1 MLWCKTIYSLHQIIL
16 LGGCHTTSEDGVISS
31 PRCFKGRVSSTYTL
45 SLARHPCNYKRTPPL
60 WRTHICNCEGAWMAR
75 VIFTFFN
82 WRHARSYSGEVSG
95 RPAGGLGCLPSAAAV
110 PPALLTLDFCEIRL
124 SMQKSSPLKYANEPL
139 WRKTHPAMNITGEFK
154 GLQCEAGHGCIF
166 RAANKGP

>member
-1 MLWCKTIYSLHQIIL
+1 MLWCKTIYSLHQIML

-45 SLARHPCNYKRTPPL
+45 SLARHPCNYQRTPPL

-82 WRHARSYSGEVSG
+82 WRHARSYSREVSG
-95 RPAGGLGCLPSAAAV
+95 RQAGWAWVFAVSSSSSATCSSHSRLLRNPPIDAKELALKICKRAV
-110 PPALLTLDFCEIRL
+110 VAQNSPGYEYYGRIQGFAVWGGSRMYI
-124 SMQKSSPLKYANEPL
+124 SS
-139 WRKTHPAMNITGEFK
+139 RK
-154 GLQCEAGHGCIF
+154 
-166 RAANKGP
+166 